1 MCEKNDGTD
10 ALTEIFLG
18 GEDEED
24 ALFIQLP
31 DCKHIF
37 AVSDLD
43 KYLRYFAYM
52 YLLIY
57 RDDSI

>member
-10 ALTEIFLG
+10 AITEIFLG
-18 GEDEED
+18 GEEEED

-43 KYLRYFAYM
+43 KYL
-52 YLLIY
+52 
-57 RDDSI
+57 

>member
-1 MCEKNDGTD
+1 VCEKNGED
-10 ALTEIFLG
+10 AITEILLG

-43 KYLRYFAYM
+43 RYLWHFV
-52 YLLIY
+52 
-57 RDDSI
+57 